1 MISGVS
7 MLSNEDATL
16 VVPPVEI
23 IIEEKER

>member
-7 MLSNEDATL
+7 MLSNEDETL
-16 VVPPVEI
+16 VVPPVEF

>member
-7 MLSNEDATL
+7 MLSNEDAAF

>member
-16 VVPPVEI
+16 VVPPVEFI
-23 IIEEKER
+23 LEEKER